1 MCQIMQAITVV
12 PGDPASAGLSQIEE
26 PRPAAGE
33 LLVETLRLGVCGTD
47 REIVDGVHGSPPEG
61 REGLVLG
68 HELLGRVRQVPDGGG
83 FEPGDLVAGIVRR
96 PDPEPCP
103 CCARGEWDMC
113 RNGLYT
119 ERGIKEPRRLRR
131 RARRSRAGLR
141 HPGIVPSWASS
152 ASSRSRRACW
162 PRHGSR
168 SSASGRGL
176 ARCTSAR
183 SSPAPAR
190 SVFLAAL
197 MASQHG
203 YETHVLDRAERGI
216 KPELVAGLGASYHTG
231 SIEELCES
239 GAPEIIVE
247 CTGVAQLVVDAMRF
261 TAPGAVVCLTGVA
274 PRRSLSVDVGEINKE
289 IVLEN
294 DVVFGSV
301 NANRRHF
308 DAGHGGTREGRPRLA
323 WAARHPPGS
332 TRTLAGGAR
341 QGRRTTSRS
350 SSSSPSRNHSIPSRA
365 MPTSLVTGGAGFL
378 GSHSATTCLRVARGS
393 ICVDNLE
400 TGSLENIR
408 HITNGADFEFLML
421 DITTITRSMSRSISS
436 FTWLRRRR
444 RSITRG
450 CLCIRSRWGRMGRT
464 TRSVWR
470 RSTAPVF

>member
-1 MCQIMQAITVV
+1 MGSGRVQPTRRRGMCQIMQAITVV

-47 REIVDGVHGSPPEG
+47 REIVDGVHGSLPEG
-61 REGLVLG
+61 RDSLVLG

-119 ERGIKEPRRLRR
+119 ERGIKGRDGYGAELVALEQDFAIPVSPELGELGVLTEP
-131 RARRSRAGLR
+131 
-141 HPGIVPSWASS
+141 ASVL
-152 ASSRSRRACW
+152 AKAWEQIERIRTRACAVHERALITGAG
-162 PRHGSR
+162 PI
-168 SSASGRGL
+168 GL
-176 ARCTSAR
+176 
-183 SSPAPAR
+183 
-190 SVFLAAL
+190 LAAL
-197 MASQHG
+197 MATQHG

-231 SIEELCES
+231 SIEELCEW

-274 PRRSLSVDVGEINKE
+274 PRRSLSVDVGEINNE

-308 DAGHGGTREGRPRLA
+308 AQATAALGKADRDWLGR
-323 WAARHPPGS
+323 
-332 TRTLAGGAR
+332 
-341 QGRRTTSRS
+341 
-350 SSSSPSRNHSIPSRA
+350 
-365 MPTSLVTGGAGFL
+365 LVTRQVPL
-378 GSHSATTCLRVARGS
+378 GRWQEA
-393 ICVDNLE
+393 LE
-400 TGSLENIR
+400 KDDDDIKVVV
-408 HITNGADFEFLML
+408 EF
-421 DITTITRSMSRSISS
+421 
-436 FTWLRRRR
+436 
-444 RSITRG
+444 
-450 CLCIRSRWGRMGRT
+450 
-464 TRSVWR
+464 
-470 RSTAPVF
+470 AE